1 MSVYDGTYSL
11 LALMFLVI
19 TSVSNAQA
27 IEFTTEHNTESE
39 KMTIEL
45 IKSLNKAHDLTKWQ
59 FSNVIHIN
67 KKAIPYSHPVLTL
80 HTRHNKPQEID

>member
-45 IKSLNKAHDLTKWQ
+45 IKSLNKAHDLTQWQ

-67 KKAIPYSHPVLTL
+67 KKAIPHSHPVLTL